1 MSVFEKIGIELV
13 CENAFEKACFSSAVV
28 SSFVLNAASV
38 NNKYIAVN
46 SGGSN
51 EINDNSKL
59 VAANLQNFEVI
70 KKFDLVKALS
80 RNANVDDKL
89 SLEFRVDDLFCGQWE
104 FRGITSVSSTDKYSF
119 ECGSII
125 LIIDDVSKDD
135 YQNEINL
142 FFKKLTDI
150 TFNNPNGVCKPYV
163 MFAVACSEFDMNKA
177 REFTE
182 KNFRKLMNTFREK
195 NISYGIM
202 PYSSDSS
209 GGSEPVP
216 YNVDKL
222 ICDVIYNASK
232 YVKKILEGRKSDFE
246 KSINDNIGVFN
257 RRNFRWEQSMH
268 EMRRELSE
276 IIQACYAMDN
286 AIKYFKQ

>member
-28 SSFVLNAASV
+28 NSFVLNAASV
-38 NNKYIAVN
+38 NDRYIAVN

-70 KKFDLVKALS
+70 KKFDLINALH

-104 FRGITSVSSTDKYSF
+104 LRGITSVSNVDNKSF
-119 ECGSII
+119 ECGAVI
-125 LIIDDVSKDD
+125 LIIDDVSKGD
-135 YQNEINL
+135 YQDEINL
-142 FFKKLTDI
+142 FFKKLSDI
-150 TFNNPNGVCKPYV
+150 KKSNPKYICKPFV
-163 MFAVACSEFDMNKA
+163 MFAIACSGFDMNEA

-182 KNFRKLMNTFREK
+182 RNFRKLLNTFRED
-195 NISYGIM
+195 NIGYGIM

-222 ICDVIYNASK
+222 ICNVIYNASK
-232 YVKKILEGRKSDFE
+232 YIKIILKIRKAAIE

-257 RRNFRWEQSMH
+257 RRNFRWKQSMH
-268 EMRRELSE
+268 ETRSELSE

-286 AIKYFKQ
+286 AIKFFKQ